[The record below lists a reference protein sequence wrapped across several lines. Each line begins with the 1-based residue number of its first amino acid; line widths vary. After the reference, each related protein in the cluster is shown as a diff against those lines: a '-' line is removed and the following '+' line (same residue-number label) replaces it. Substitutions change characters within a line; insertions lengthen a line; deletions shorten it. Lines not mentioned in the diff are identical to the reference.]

1 MTQKRCL
8 LPANPTIYLAHYFA
22 ALGGKLFMKN
32 SPSPHVDLCHA
43 ALPTY
48 VSRGRG
54 LIALPSRTP
63 PTHCCIDHR
72 CVPCPPPPPGP
83 RMPSV
88 SLFLDLRIW
97 SPAWRP
103 CIPSMASQPLSRSES
118 PPSRPSGCTPA
129 HEDTASK
136 FQPSRV
142 EQYEKLGSYPFGDDP
157 EFSQGLSVILGHPNV
172 PVTET
177 ELLREDDL
185 VLQAKCF
192 YYSR

>member
-72 CVPCPPPPPGP
+72 CVPCPPPPP
-83 RMPSV
+83 
-88 SLFLDLRIW
+88 
-97 SPAWRP
+97 PAP
-103 CIPSMASQPLSRSES
+103 ECPLSACSLTYVS
-118 PPSRPSGCTPA
+118 GVQLGVLAFPPWPPSRCHGQNPHQVG
-129 HEDTASK
+129 
-136 FQPSRV
+136 
-142 EQYEKLGSYPFGDDP
+142 
-157 EFSQGLSVILGHPNV
+157 
-172 PVTET
+172 
-177 ELLREDDL
+177 
-185 VLQAKCF
+185 LQAVLRHTRTQRRNFNPREWSNTKSWGRIRLAMILNF
-192 YYSR
+192 LKAYR